1 MEIKKPAIAGT
12 LESSDAQVAVEPA
25 EDGIELY
32 LESSVMNQY
41 GRQIKATVLE
51 TLERLGVEN
60 ARVTVVDKGALDCT
74 IKARVECAVFRSCDA
89 ERFRLRRT
97 MMFMNAQ
104 KPGLIKD
111 AYIYG
116 CDSIMLDLEDAVAEN
131 QKDAARFSLYHALKT
146 IDYGETEVI
155 VRINGLDTPHWQE
168 DIRVCVA
175 GGADGIRIAKCE
187 SAQDVLT
194 VEKAVEAAEEEFG
207 VEKGRTLL
215 MAALESPKGILNA
228 YEICAASPRMFG
240 VAISGGDFRKCMQTT
255 PQRDGVDMLAA
266 RGQMLIAARAAGIQC
281 FDTVFTNLDD
291 QEGFEAEVLQNKAM
305 GFDGK
310 SLINPKQIR
319 FVHQVFAPTEK
330 EIRQAEK
337 IVRAYREQSAAG
349 VGVFTVDGKMI
360 DIAFIPGAERTL
372 KLARACGL
380 WEGDLV

>member
-1 MEIKKPAIAGT
+1 MIPRPKP
-12 LESSDAQVAVEPA
+12 
-25 EDGIELY
+25 
-32 LESSVMNQY
+32 
-41 GRQIKATVLE
+41 
-51 TLERLGVEN
+51 
-60 ARVTVVDKGALDCT
+60 
-74 IKARVECAVFRSCDA
+74 

-116 CDSIMLDLEDAVAEN
+116 VDSIMLDLEDAVAEN

-146 IDYGETEVI
+146 IDYGDTEVI

-194 VEKAVEAAEEEFG
+194 VEKAVEEAEKEFG
-207 VEKGRTLL
+207 VEVGRTLL

-240 VAISGGDFRKCMQTT
+240 VAISGGDFRKCMQTKPT
-255 PQRDGVDMLAA
+255 ASGIDMVTA
-266 RGQMLIAARAAGIQC
+266 RGMMLIAARAAGVQC
-281 FDTVFTNLDD
+281 FDTVFTDLDD
-291 QEGFEAEVLQNKAM
+291 MEGFINETKQNKEM

-319 FVHQVFAPTEK
+319 PVHEIFAPTEK
-330 EIRQAEK
+330 EVMQAELM
-337 IVRAYREQSAAG
+337 VRAVREAAAKG
-349 VGVFTVDGKMI
+349 IGVFTVNGKMV
-360 DIAFIPGAERTL
+360 DVAFIPGAERTL
-372 KLARACGL
+372 KLAKACGMY
-380 WEGDLV
+380 EGDLV

>member
-1 MEIKKPAIAGT
+1 MIPR
-12 LESSDAQVAVEPA
+12 P
-25 EDGIELY
+25 
-32 LESSVMNQY
+32 
-41 GRQIKATVLE
+41 RP
-51 TLERLGVEN
+51 
-60 ARVTVVDKGALDCT
+60 
-74 IKARVECAVFRSCDA
+74 

-111 AYIYG
+111 AYVYG

-131 QKDAARFSLYHALKT
+131 QKDAARFSLYHTLKT
-146 IDYGETEVI
+146 IDYGDTEVI

-187 SAQDVLT
+187 SAKDVQT
-194 VEKAVEAAEEEFG
+194 VEEAVLAAEREFG
-207 VEKGRTLL
+207 VEEGRTLL

-228 YEICAASPRMFG
+228 YEICSASERMFG

-255 PQRDGVDMLAA
+255 PQPDGIDMLAA
-266 RGQMLIAARAAGIQC
+266 RGQMLLAARAAGIQC
-281 FDTVFTNLDD
+281 FDTVFTDLDD
-291 QEGFEAEVLQNKAM
+291 QAGFETEVLQNKAM

-330 EIRQAEK
+330 ELIQAEK
-337 IVRAYREQSAAG
+337 IVRAVRENAAKG
-349 VGVFTVDGKMI
+349 LGVFTVDGKMI
-360 DIAFIPGAERTL
+360 DIAFLPGAERTL
-372 KLARACGL
+372 RLGKACGMYK
-380 WEGDLV
+380 GDLV

>member
-1 MEIKKPAIAGT
+1 MIPRPKP
-12 LESSDAQVAVEPA
+12 
-25 EDGIELY
+25 
-32 LESSVMNQY
+32 
-41 GRQIKATVLE
+41 K
-51 TLERLGVEN
+51 
-60 ARVTVVDKGALDCT
+60 
-74 IKARVECAVFRSCDA
+74 
-89 ERFRLRRT
+89 RFRLRRT

-146 IDYGETEVI
+146 IDYGDTEVI
-155 VRINGLDTPHWQE
+155 VRINGLDTPHWRE

-175 GGADGIRIAKCE
+175 GGVDGIRIAKCE
-187 SAQDVLT
+187 SAQDVHT
-194 VEKAVEAAEEEFG
+194 VEKAVEEAEKEFG
-207 VEKGRTLL
+207 VEVGRTLL

-228 YEICAASPRMFG
+228 YEICSASERMFG

-255 PQRDGVDMLAA
+255 PQHNGIDMLFA
-266 RGQMLIAARAAGIQC
+266 RGQMLLAARAAGIQC
-281 FDTVFTNLDD
+281 FDTVFTNLEDE
-291 QEGFEAEVLQNKAM
+291 EGFAAEVRQNKAM

-319 FVHQVFAPTEK
+319 PVHRIFAPGEK
-330 EIRQAEK
+330 EVLQAER
-337 IVRAYREQSAAG
+337 IVQAYREQSEAG

-372 KLARACGL
+372 RLAKACGMY
-380 WEGDLV
+380 EGELV

>member
-1 MEIKKPAIAGT
+1 MIPR
-12 LESSDAQVAVEPA
+12 P
-25 EDGIELY
+25 
-32 LESSVMNQY
+32 
-41 GRQIKATVLE
+41 RP
-51 TLERLGVEN
+51 
-60 ARVTVVDKGALDCT
+60 
-74 IKARVECAVFRSCDA
+74 

-146 IDYGETEVI
+146 IDYGDTEVI

-168 DIRVCVA
+168 DVRVCVA

-194 VEKAVEAAEEEFG
+194 VERAVEAAEEEFG

-228 YEICAASPRMFG
+228 YEICAASDRMFG
-240 VAISGGDFRKCMQTT
+240 VAISGGDFRKCMQTV
-255 PQRDGVDMLAA
+255 PQPDGVDMLAA
-266 RGQMLIAARAAGIQC
+266 RGQMLLAARAAGIQC

-291 QEGFEAEVLQNKAM
+291 EEGFRAEVLQNK
-305 GFDGK
+305 
-310 SLINPKQIR
+310 
-319 FVHQVFAPTEK
+319 K
-330 EIRQAEK
+330 EVRQAEK
-337 IVRAYREQSAAG
+337 IIRAYREQSAAG

-372 KLARACGL
+372 KLARACGMY
-380 WEGDLV
+380 EGDLV